1 MFYVK
6 QRAIRSISLQRDNQ
20 VVLHC
25 IIMGS
30 FHGVQTC
37 TFFILFFLFIFFKT
51 KHNTQLAPTIHTYS
65 YIHVDIHIIYDHRDI
80 LYRTVFLENLSLV
93 TLGLRRW

>member
-1 MFYVK
+1 MIFLL
-6 QRAIRSISLQRDNQ
+6 A
-20 VVLHC
+20 
-25 IIMGS
+25 
-30 FHGVQTC
+30 
-37 TFFILFFLFIFFKT
+37 FFFFLT

-80 LYRTVFLENLSLV
+80 LYRAVFLENLSLV